1 MVCGMEIGYWKVEKI
16 NAKNGDWIRES
27 GKDKW
32 KEWINGMESGLRKV
46 GYGVEIGN
54 GIRENGDW

>member
-1 MVCGMEIGYWKVEKI
+1 MVYGMEIGYGKVEKI
-16 NAKNGDWIRES
+16 NGKNGDWRWES

-46 GYGVEIGN
+46 GMEWRVVMG
-54 GIRENGDW
+54 